1 MGLPEFNY
9 GLLKLRDQNVNGSML
24 LGRNFFEWPAI
35 MKGGLDA
42 DCLMENWRGDMIRVG
57 HVTHAH
63 PGADSLVTVFMP
75 VSRSAKG
82 SRSE

>member
-1 MGLPEFNY
+1 MGSPEFNY
-9 GLLKLRDQNVNGSML
+9 GLLKLRDQNFNGSML

-35 MKGGLDA
+35 MNGGLYA
-42 DCLMENWRGDMIRVG
+42 NCLVENWWRNMIRMG

-63 PGADSLVTVFMP
+63 PGAYPLVPMFTP